1 MSYKSILVPLDGTEA
16 DDRALACAYQV
27 AKISNSH
34 LNILHVQADSK
45 EAVPLLGEGMSGAM
59 IEEMIDLAGR
69 DADERSNLAHQKFEK
84 FVADNGLTVRERP
97 AGSEDINSPSV
108 HWVQKIGRE
117 DEIVSRGGRISDLT
131 IMARPKSDT
140 ERPSLMTL
148 HAAIF
153 ETGKPVLIVPPEM
166 PTEMGRRIL
175 VAWNGTSEAAAAV
188 AAALP
193 FLKDAEEITVL
204 TIETEKA
211 LNRISG
217 EELLRNL
224 AWHGVSAT
232 TLGVSPGTETVGATI
247 LAQCEQMNADLLV
260 TGAYTHSRLIQII
273 LGGVTRHIITEAK
286 IPVLAAH

>member
-1 MSYKSILVPLDGTEA
+1 MSYRSILVPLDGTEA
-16 DDRALACAYQV
+16 DDRALACAYQI

-34 LNILHVQADSK
+34 LNVLHVQADSK

-59 IEEMIDLAGR
+59 IEEMIDLADR
-69 DADERSNLAHQKFEK
+69 DANERSKLAHQKFDK
-84 FVADNGLTVRERP
+84 FVADHDVTILERP
-97 AGSEDINSPSV
+97 VGEESLNSPSV
-108 HWVQKIGRE
+108 HWVEKIGRE

-166 PTEMGRRIL
+166 PAEMGKRIL

-188 AAALP
+188 AASLP
-193 FLKDAEEITVL
+193 FLKRAEAITVL
-204 TIETEKA
+204 TVETEKA

-224 AWHGVSAT
+224 AWHGVTAT
-232 TLGVSPGTETVGATI
+232 TLGVSPGVDSVRATI

-273 LGGVTRHIITEAK
+273 LGGVTRHLIAEAK

>member
-1 MSYKSILVPLDGTEA
+1 MSYKSILVPLDGSEA
-16 DDRALACAYQV
+16 DDRALACAYQI
-27 AKISNSH
+27 AKLCNSH
-34 LNILHVQADSK
+34 LNVLHVQADSK

-59 IEEMIDLAGR
+59 IEEMIDLADR
-69 DADERSNLAHQKFEK
+69 DADERSKLAHQKFDK
-84 FVADNGLTVRERP
+84 FVADTGVTVLERP
-97 AGSEDINSPSV
+97 VGEESYNSPSV
-108 HWVQKIGRE
+108 HWVEKIGRE

-131 IMARPKSDT
+131 IMARPNSDT

-166 PTEMGRRIL
+166 PTEMGKRIL

-193 FLKDAEEITVL
+193 FLKHAEAITVL

-211 LNRISG
+211 INRISG

-224 AWHGVSAT
+224 AWHGVKAT
-232 TLGVSPGTETVGATI
+232 TLGVSPGAESVGAII
-247 LAQCEQMNADLLV
+247 LAQGEQMNADLLV

-273 LGGVTRHIITEAK
+273 LGGVTRHLIAEAK

>member
-97 AGSEDINSPSV
+97 AGSEDINTPSV

-131 IMARPKSDT
+131 IMARPKFDT

-193 FLKDAEEITVL
+193 FLKDAEAITVL

-211 LNRISG
+211 LHRISG

-247 LAQCEQMNADLLV
+247 LAQCEQMKADLLV

>member
-84 FVADNGLTVRERP
+84 FVADNGLTVRKRP

-193 FLKDAEEITVL
+193 FLKDAEAITVL

-247 LAQCEQMNADLLV
+247 LAQCEQMKADLLV

-273 LGGVTRHIITEAK
+273 LGGVPRHIITKAK
-286 IPVLAAH
+286 IPVLAAR

>member
-84 FVADNGLTVRERP
+84 FVADNDLTVRERP
-97 AGSEDINSPSV
+97 AGSEDINTPSV

-153 ETGKPVLIVPPEM
+153 ETGKPVLIVSPEM

-193 FLKDAEEITVL
+193 FLKDAEAITVL

-211 LNRISG
+211 LHRISG

-224 AWHGVSAT
+224 AWHGVSAI

-247 LAQCEQMNADLLV
+247 LAQCEQMKADLLV

-273 LGGVTRHIITEAK
+273 LGGVTRHIITKAK
-286 IPVLAAH
+286 IPVLAAR